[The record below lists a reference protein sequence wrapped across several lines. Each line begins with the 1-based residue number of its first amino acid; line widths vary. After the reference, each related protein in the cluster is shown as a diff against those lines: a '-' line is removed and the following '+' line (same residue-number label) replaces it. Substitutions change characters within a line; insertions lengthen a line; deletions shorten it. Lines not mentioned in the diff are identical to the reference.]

1 MEELKEIK
9 AKDCVKGE
17 IYMLDLSPYGVF
29 KIQITDISK
38 AEDNTGDTVCL
49 GVKVKDERI
58 PNGTTMISGGTVL
71 KEMNDEYYNN
81 AKKLRK
87 Q

>member
-1 MEELKEIK
+1 MKEIE
-9 AKDCVKGE
+9 AKDCIVGE
-17 IYMLDLSPYGVF
+17 TYMLDLTPYGVF
-29 KIQITDISK
+29 KMQIVRVSK
-38 AEDNTGDTVCL
+38 TEDNKGNSVCL

-58 PNGTTMISGGTVL
+58 PGITMISGGTIL